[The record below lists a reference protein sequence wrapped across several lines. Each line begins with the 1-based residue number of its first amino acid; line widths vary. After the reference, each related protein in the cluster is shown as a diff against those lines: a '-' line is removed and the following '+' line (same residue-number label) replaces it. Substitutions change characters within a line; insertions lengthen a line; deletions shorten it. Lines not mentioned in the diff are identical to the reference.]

1 MKFHWMKIISLAAI
15 AMVRGQNNEISFFDE
30 RERERG
36 GGRRDCP
43 TFVENICKTTCAY
56 HTHVATNVLQFYE
69 PNHLLHPPI
78 PALEI

>member
-1 MKFHWMKIISLAAI
+1 MIVKFLIVLKKTSYTHTHSY
-15 AMVRGQNNEISFFDE
+15 
-30 RERERG
+30 
-36 GGRRDCP
+36 
-43 TFVENICKTTCAY
+43 KTTCAY